1 MKQQQDDLFFQ
12 QITSMFQ
19 AANPPAV
26 ITDGSFSPLWASDAA
41 VQAMPCLALPD
52 GVQLLLNGHAPDEVK
67 KEIAARGFFVSMN
80 PGGMLS
86 ENAVRLSALSP
97 GDPSRYLVQPVFTSP
112 SGTGLHPQGAN
123 RVLSSFSSQY
133 RLPLSNIFA
142 SLHGLMHVCASA
154 GSDCIEASG
163 PYFESINQNAFQL
176 LRSCGMIFDYTC
188 MFNAVAPLS
197 PRPADLYQY
206 LRELLGAVSVVLESN
221 GIPLESDI
229 PDGPLPASCDTNRL
243 SIALLQILSNC
254 SRFTREGNRVRV
266 RVRQAGQRLL
276 FSISDHGLGIPE
288 NILPQV
294 FEPYFSYRH
303 GDHPFS
309 GNGLGLPLARLAIGM
324 LGGAVTLSS
333 QPGEGTTVTFTILLH
348 DIKGTPSVEC
358 SSSEYLS
365 NQFSTVHVAFA
376 DSVQCPLR

>member
-19 AANPPAV
+19 AANTPAV

-154 GSDCIEASG
+154 GSDCIEASEIG
-163 PYFESINQNAFQL
+163 
-176 LRSCGMIFDYTC
+176 R
-188 MFNAVAPLS
+188 
-197 PRPADLYQY
+197 
-206 LRELLGAVSVVLESN
+206 
-221 GIPLESDI
+221 
-229 PDGPLPASCDTNRL
+229 ASC
-243 SIALLQILSNC
+243 
-254 SRFTREGNRVRV
+254 RERV
-266 RVRQAGQRLL
+266 
-276 FSISDHGLGIPE
+276 
-288 NILPQV
+288 
-294 FEPYFSYRH
+294 
-303 GDHPFS
+303 
-309 GNGLGLPLARLAIGM
+309 
-324 LGGAVTLSS
+324 
-333 QPGEGTTVTFTILLH
+333 
-348 DIKGTPSVEC
+348 
-358 SSSEYLS
+358 
-365 NQFSTVHVAFA
+365 
-376 DSVQCPLR
+376 